1 MLYVSKKLF
10 HFPAYW
16 LQEILKQQL
25 AEKQDIIVKSD
36 TQNVGHSKQTSI
48 VKTENKGDSF
58 SPTQEVSRVILMQ
71 NASSL

>member
-1 MLYVSKKLF
+1 MLYVSNNVF

-36 TQNVGHSKQTSI
+36 TQKVDSSKQSSI
-48 VKTENKGDSF
+48 LKTENKGDTF

-71 NASSL
+71 NALSL

>member
-1 MLYVSKKLF
+1 MLYVSNNVF

-16 LQEILKQQL
+16 LQEIKQQL

-36 TQNVGHSKQTSI
+36 TQKVDSSKQTSI
-48 VKTENKGDSF
+48 LKTENKGDTF

-71 NASSL
+71 NALSL